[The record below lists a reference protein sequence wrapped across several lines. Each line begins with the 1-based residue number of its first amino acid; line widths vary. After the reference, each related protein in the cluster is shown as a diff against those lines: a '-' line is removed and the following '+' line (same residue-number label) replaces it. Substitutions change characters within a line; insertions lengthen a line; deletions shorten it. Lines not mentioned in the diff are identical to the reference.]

1 MKAGW
6 QIAFMTLH
14 RCKYHLYA
22 LATLHL

>member
-6 QIAFMTLH
+6 QIALMTLH
-14 RCKYHLYA
+14 RRKYHLYA